1 MSGYGDFLLVV
12 SVKGGR
18 RREWVCRWVG
28 VLGSPR
34 VRGLLD
40 LLGCEVNAHT
50 CEDGAWCF

>member
-1 MSGYGDFLLVV
+1 MSGYGDLLLVV

-18 RREWVCRWVG
+18 RWGWVCRWVG

-50 CEDGAWCF
+50 CEDGAW